1 MKADE
6 VFVFVFVLAHLQ
18 VDRPSVVAVR
28 VGRGAAVVAHVLR
41 VKERQCQP
49 SFLNKIDHNYIII
62 IITIIIINL
71 QSSMWSNDTL
81 KPSSFEKFAINIMIS
96 VDHLKNLDTIPV
108 R

>member
-6 VFVFVFVLAHLQ
+6 VFVFVFVIAHLQ

-49 SFLNKIDHNYIII
+49 SFLNQIDHNYIII
-62 IITIIIINL
+62 IITIIIIV
-71 QSSMWSNDTL
+71 TL
-81 KPSSFEKFAINIMIS
+81 
-96 VDHLKNLDTIPV
+96 PV
-108 R
+108 EQQQTQTTLL

>member
-1 MKADE
+1 M
-6 VFVFVFVLAHLQ
+6 LAHLQ

-62 IITIIIINL
+62 IITIIII
-71 QSSMWSNDTL
+71 TL
-81 KPSSFEKFAINIMIS
+81 RVEQQQTQTT
-96 VDHLKNLDTIPV
+96 LL
-108 R
+108 

>member
-49 SFLNKIDHNYIII
+49 SFLNKSGHNHIMMIIIII
-62 IITIIIINL
+62 IITL
-71 QSSMWSNDTL
+71 RVEQRHT
-81 KPSSFEKFAINIMIS
+81 
-96 VDHLKNLDTIPV
+96 
-108 R
+108 